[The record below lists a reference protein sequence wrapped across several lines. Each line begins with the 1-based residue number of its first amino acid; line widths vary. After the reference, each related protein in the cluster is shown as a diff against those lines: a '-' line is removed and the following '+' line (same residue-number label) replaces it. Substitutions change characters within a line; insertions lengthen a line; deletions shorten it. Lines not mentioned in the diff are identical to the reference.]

1 MYNKDEMKEQAIKLY
16 LEGRSYTE
24 IANIFGCSRNY
35 VSTLIKEDSKIKKFK
50 NKKIIQLYKKPK
62 YSKIEVPI
70 NLDFW
75 EKIGISK
82 DSNII
87 NKVEISVDEE
97 TQVISIKKYE

>member
-1 MYNKDEMKEQAIKLY
+1 M
-16 LEGRSYTE
+16 
-24 IANIFGCSRNY
+24 
-35 VSTLIKEDSKIKKFK
+35 
-50 NKKIIQLYKKPK
+50 YKKPK

-97 TQVISIKKYE
+97 TQVILIKKYE